1 MNKLEMLNSLEVV
14 AWSARGKEVDYVLVN
29 NTEFNRKV
37 LAECGAT
44 NKDLYRMATT
54 FTAGFP
60 DYDYLDISLFAWE
73 HTEANCW
80 NLNDGF
86 AVRNLEDVIKNE

>member
-29 NTEFNRKV
+29 NTEFNRKILV
-37 LAECGAT
+37 ACGAT

-60 DYDYLDISLFAWE
+60 DFDYLDISLFAWE
-73 HTEANCW
+73 HTEANSW
-80 NLNDGF
+80 SLNDGF
-86 AVRNLEDVIKNE
+86 AVR

>member
-14 AWSARGKEVDYVLVN
+14 AWSASGKEVDYVLVN
-29 NTEFNRKV
+29 NTEFNRKILV
-37 LAECGAT
+37 ACGAT
-44 NKDLYRMATT
+44 NKDLDRMSTT

-60 DYDYLDISLFAWE
+60 DDGELDISLFAWE
-73 HTEANCW
+73 HTEANSW

-86 AVRNLEDVIKNE
+86 AVRNLEDLIKNE